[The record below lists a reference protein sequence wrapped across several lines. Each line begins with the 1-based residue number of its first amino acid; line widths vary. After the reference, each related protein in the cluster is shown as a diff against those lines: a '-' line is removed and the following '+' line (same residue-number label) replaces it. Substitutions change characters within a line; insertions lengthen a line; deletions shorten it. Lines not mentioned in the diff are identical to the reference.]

1 MVFSCQRMQ
10 KSQMMSAKRLDLC
23 RSEVSRPPLT
33 SSMILPYIIENQW
46 VNTGTALFI
55 ITPFKQSVSYLIEKN
70 REKEEVL
77 SGRTQRFG
85 Q

>member
-1 MVFSCQRMQ
+1 MVLASQQMQ
-10 KSQMMSAKRLDLC
+10 KLQTMSAKRLDLC

-33 SSMILPYIIENQW
+33 SSMILPCIIENQW

-55 ITPFKQSVSYLIEKN
+55 IIPFKQSVPYLIEEN

-77 SGRTQRFG
+77 SGRTPEI
-85 Q
+85 